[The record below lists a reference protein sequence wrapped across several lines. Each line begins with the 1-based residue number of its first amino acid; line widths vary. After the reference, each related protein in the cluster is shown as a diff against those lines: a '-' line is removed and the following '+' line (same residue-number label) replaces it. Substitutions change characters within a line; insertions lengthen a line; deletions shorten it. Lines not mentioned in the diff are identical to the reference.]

1 MDEIGRLD
9 FSQIDLSEWVA
20 TLYEADMIPEA
31 SEEGLTGSGRTDNK
45 YSRQTASERTKERTK
60 DIDKNIEAT
69 KDHLKKPNID
79 CSIYPRPP
87 VCEYGFSPEDNG
99 GN

>member
-1 MDEIGRLD
+1 M
-9 FSQIDLSEWVA
+9 WVG
-20 TLYEADMIPEA
+20 TLYYSDMIPEA

-69 KDHLKKPNID
+69 KDHLKKPNVD

-87 VCEYGFSPEDNG
+87 VCDFQFNPEDDG
-99 GN
+99 S